1 MASKITV
8 AGVRTHVQE
17 LLEYSLE
24 TKKRNFLETV
34 ELQIGLKNYDPQRDK
49 RFSGTIRLPQVPRP
63 NMAICILGDQH
74 DIDRAKHGGVD
85 AMSSDDLK
93 KLNKNKKLIKKL
105 ARKYD
110 AFIASDALIKQ
121 IPRLLG
127 PGLSKAGKFP
137 TPVSHNESLSDKITD
152 VKSTIKFQLKKVLCM
167 GVAVGNVGMT
177 EDQLISNIMLSIN
190 YLVSLLKKGWQNVG
204 SLTIKASM
212 SPPKRVY

>member
-1 MASKITV
+1 MSKITV
-8 AGVRTHVQE
+8 AGVRTNVQQ
-17 LLEYSLE
+17 LLDYSQN

-49 RFSGTIRLPQVPRP
+49 RFSGTVKLPRIPRP
-63 NMAICILGDQH
+63 GMSICILGDQH
-74 DIDRAKHGGVD
+74 DIDRAKHHGFD
-85 AMSSDDLK
+85 AMSLDDLK

-110 AFIASDALIKQ
+110 AFVASDSLIRQ

-137 TPVSHNESLSDKITD
+137 TPVSHAEDLNNKVNE

-167 GVAVGNVGMT
+167 GVAVGNVDMT
-177 EDQLISNIMLSIN
+177 EDELVSNVMMAIN

-204 SLTIKASM
+204 SLTIKATM
-212 SPPKRVY
+212 SPPKRLY